1 MRSGGAYSAPP
12 HVIGL
17 CKLRK
22 TKLDDIFF
30 LFFACW
36 CDDFSQQL
44 NKLRWSNKSHLH
56 WVYGGLAVSRGTLFY
71 AASRLA
77 MCFTWN
83 VGRGGWVVGGW
94 FLRTV
99 FLPLL
104 PRSWCFTW
112 NRRIVGSSFW
122 LLEECG
128 STSLSVIMRDCF
140 LVIRFLW
147 VYLLG
152 VRVSLG
158 GFHRRGFVLWL
169 EWWGYWV
176 GCRVSRETFCWII
189 GGLVELIQI
198 CLWEWLKL
206 IQLLGKSIYINKRK
220 IRI

>member
-1 MRSGGAYSAPP
+1 MTYSICFSP
-12 HVIGL
+12 VGV
-17 CKLRK
+17 
-22 TKLDDIFF
+22 
-30 LFFACW
+30 
-36 CDDFSQQL
+36 DDFSQQL

-83 VGRGGWVVGGW
+83 LGRGGWVVGDGFW
-94 FLRTV
+94 ELF

-128 STSLSVIMRDCF
+128 STSLSVIIRDCYF
-140 LVIRFLW
+140 VIRFLW

-152 VRVSLG
+152 VCFFGWAS
-158 GFHRRGFVLWL
+158 RRGFVLWL

-198 CLWEWLKL
+198 CLGNDWSLFSCWENLSTSTS
-206 IQLLGKSIYINKRK
+206 GKSESNLAFLTHRG
-220 IRI
+220 

>member
-1 MRSGGAYSAPP
+1 MTYSFCFSP
-12 HVIGL
+12 VGV
-17 CKLRK
+17 
-22 TKLDDIFF
+22 
-30 LFFACW
+30 
-36 CDDFSQQL
+36 DDFSQQL

-128 STSLSVIMRDCF
+128 STSLLAIMR
-140 LVIRFLW
+140 
-147 VYLLG
+147 
-152 VRVSLG
+152 SL
-158 GFHRRGFVLWL
+158 FR
-169 EWWGYWV
+169 
-176 GCRVSRETFCWII
+176 S
-189 GGLVELIQI
+189 
-198 CLWEWLKL
+198 WENLSTL
-206 IQLLGKSIYINKRK
+206 TSGKSERTNHLACFSLLTETSHVWGRWISFCVTAF
-220 IRI
+220 

>member
-1 MRSGGAYSAPP
+1 MLRSA
-12 HVIGL
+12 IGDL
-17 CKLRK
+17 ADLLRNVSRE
-22 TKLDDIFF
+22 TWRLY
-30 LFFACW
+30 
-36 CDDFSQQL
+36 
-44 NKLRWSNKSHLH
+44 NKPIVSRETPRKNAEQWSNKSHLH

-83 VGRGGWVVGGW
+83 VGRSGWVVGGW

-169 EWWGYWV
+169 LSGLSCFTWNILLNYRWTSGTYSNLFV
-176 GCRVSRETFCWII
+176 GMIEAYSAT
-189 GGLVELIQI
+189 
-198 CLWEWLKL
+198 
-206 IQLLGKSIYINKRK
+206 GKIYLH
-220 IRI
+220 